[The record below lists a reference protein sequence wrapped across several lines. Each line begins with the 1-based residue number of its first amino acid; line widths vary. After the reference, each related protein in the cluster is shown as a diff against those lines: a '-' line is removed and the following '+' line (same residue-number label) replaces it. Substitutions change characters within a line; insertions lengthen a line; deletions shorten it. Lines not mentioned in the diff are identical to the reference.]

1 VRTPRACQPKRVN
14 PTHGERVHLFAGA
27 SSSDRRHIAER
38 GSVQDE
44 ICRRC
49 QDRRNTCKWPR
60 SVRDARRPP
69 ASGAGHSAFGISGSK
84 RQPPAIRGAGYVL
97 EPRSAAVDRES
108 HRAYR
113 TPLGLSDPSRPRDW
127 AEKTHG
133 GRSTT
138 QRPGSLSR
146 SGRCLVQHTPAAS
159 RLVPTSMSVESST
172 SSTTP
177 FSTVGPA
184 DDARRGSADLV
195 YPRRVGP

>member
-113 TPLGLSDPSRPRDW
+113 TPSVFLIHATQGLGGENTRGPIYYAAAREPKQIW
-127 AEKTHG
+127 KV
-133 GRSTT
+133 
-138 QRPGSLSR
+138 PGST
-146 SGRCLVQHTPAAS
+146 HT
-159 RLVPTSMSVESST
+159 
-172 SSTTP
+172 
-177 FSTVGPA
+177 GGIQ
-184 DDARRGSADLV
+184 ARPDE
-195 YPRRVGP
+195 YERRVIDFFDHALLDRGAGG